1 MKRNSKL
8 KDNLAKHTSPD
19 VARLNNESFSGAVV
33 VSKSSKPPSAPT
45 VSAPVWAR
53 YVDSRLKQFCSR

>member
-1 MKRNSKL
+1 MKRNPK
-8 KDNLAKHTSPD
+8 KDNFAKHTSSD
-19 VARLNNESFSGAVV
+19 AARTESFGGQVI

-45 VSAPVWAR
+45 VPAPEWAR